1 MINPSI
7 DGLIRHVLTGV
18 GGVLIAKG
26 VLDDAALQSIIGG
39 TLAVVGVIWS
49 LFNKRKEAE

>member
-18 GGVLIAKG
+18 GGVIIAKG
-26 VLDDAALQSIIGG
+26 LADDATIQTIIGG
-39 TLAVVGVIWS
+39 VMALVGLVWS
-49 LFNKRKEAE
+49 LVNKRQTT

>member
-1 MINPSI
+1 MINPSV

-26 VLDDAALQSIIGG
+26 FMDDATLQSIIGG

-49 LFNKRKEAE
+49 LFNKRKK